1 MKKKPAHAH
10 RKKKITLRTKLKKK
24 TRVAKT
30 KPVARASVSRKKR
43 PAAAA
48 AAAGHSRHTVSA
60 IELQRLQDSLREAQ
74 ETLDA
79 IRSGEVD
86 AVVVSGNNGNQIY
99 SLAGAEQPY
108 RVYVERMQEGA
119 VTISPDGLILYSNQR
134 FSEMLQEPLERVIGS
149 DISKRLEAA
158 TWTKLAAVFSRE
170 GDMVTEIG
178 QLKAT
183 EGEALTTKLTASHLP
198 IESGRVM
205 CLIVTDLTAEKIHAE
220 TRMAKE
226 VAEHANASKDAF
238 LAALSHELRTP
249 LTPVLTTITELSEDG
264 SLAAPIRSQL
274 EMARRNVELEA
285 RLIDDLLDLTRIARG
300 KLELRKGPV
309 DLHAVLDSALEICS
323 SDVQAKNHT
332 LRIEPSASQFT
343 TEGDVVRLQQAM
355 WNLIRNAV
363 KFTPEGGE
371 ISIRT
376 GVRDGL
382 FWIEVR
388 DNGIGFDPAGREK
401 IFQAFEQGGR
411 HVTRQFGGLG
421 LGLAITKS
429 VMEAHGGSVKAE
441 SEGQGKGARFTLEI
455 PLKAVGGSRPP
466 IDGASRKQPARSL
479 NILLVED
486 HKDTRTTMERW
497 LRRGKHTVTS
507 ADTAT
512 AALQAAD
519 SENFDLVISDL
530 GLPDQSG
537 IELMR
542 ELSQQH
548 HLRGIAVSGY
558 GMEDDVAKS
567 HEAGF
572 VHHLTKPVSLEKL
585 GGLLASWSRQ
595 EIQAKE

>member
-1 MKKKPAHAH
+1 MKKKSRPA
-10 RKKKITLRTKLKKK
+10 KKKPRATKRVRSRVKKK
-24 TRVAKT
+24 SVRRAPPKAAR
-30 KPVARASVSRKKR
+30 KSPV
-43 PAAAA
+43 PAA
-48 AAAGHSRHTVSA
+48 GEKSHTISRS
-60 IELQRLQDSLREAQ
+60 ELQRLQDSLREAQ

-86 AVVVSGNNGNQIY
+86 AVVVSGGNGNQIY

-119 VTISPDGLILYSNQR
+119 VTISADGLILYCNHR
-134 FSEMLQEPLERVIGS
+134 FAEMLREPLERVIGS
-149 DISKRLEAA
+149 DISNKLEARI
-158 TWTKLAAVFSRE
+158 WKKLSAVFS
-170 GDMVTEIG
+170 GDGEIVTEVG
-178 QLKAT
+178 QLIAT
-183 EGEALTTKLTASHLP
+183 ESQPLTTKLTASHLP
-198 IESGRVM
+198 IEGGLVM
-205 CLIVTDLTAEKIHAE
+205 CLVVTDLTAEKIHAE

-226 VAEHANASKDAF
+226 VAEQANASKDAF

-249 LTPVLTTITELSEDG
+249 LTPVLTTITELAEEG
-264 SLAAPIRSQL
+264 GLPAPIRGQL

-323 SDVQAKNHT
+323 SDVQAKKHT
-332 LRIEPSASQFT
+332 LRVEPSATQFT

-382 FWIEVR
+382 FWIEVS
-388 DNGIGFDPAGREK
+388 DNGVGFDPSGREK

-429 VMEAHGGSVKAE
+429 VMEAHGGTVTAE
-441 SEGQGKGARFTLEI
+441 SDGKGKGARFTLEI
-455 PLKAVGGSRPP
+455 PIKVVGASRPP
-466 IDGASRKQPARSL
+466 MEDSSRKQPARPL

-497 LRRGKHTVTS
+497 LRRGKHTVTT
-507 ADTAT
+507 ADSAT
-512 AALQAAD
+512 AALQAAE
-519 SENFDLVISDL
+519 SGSFDLVISDL
-530 GLPDQSG
+530 GLPDRSG

-542 ELSQQH
+542 ELSEQH
-548 HLRGIAVSGY
+548 ALQGIAVSGY

-585 GGLLASWSRQ
+585 GGLLAQWSRKAPAEKTQ
-595 EIQAKE
+595 SPAHHA